1 LSFSKIVSFT
11 KILQEIPHWVTRKV
25 WICLKKLG
33 KPGFPAGTTV
43 AASHRN
49 GSKGSEGSPQGQ
61 ALGAIAL

>member
-1 LSFSKIVSFT
+1 
-11 KILQEIPHWVTRKV
+11 
-25 WICLKKLG
+25 LKKLG

-49 GSKGSEGSPQGQ
+49 GSKGSPQGQ

>member
-1 LSFSKIVSFT
+1 
-11 KILQEIPHWVTRKV
+11 
-25 WICLKKLG
+25 LKKLG

-49 GSKGSEGSPQGQ
+49 GSNGSKGSEGSPQGQ

>member
-1 LSFSKIVSFT
+1 M
-11 KILQEIPHWVTRKV
+11 LQEIPHWVTRKV

-49 GSKGSEGSPQGQ
+49 GSNGSKGSEGSPQGQ

>member
-1 LSFSKIVSFT
+1 
-11 KILQEIPHWVTRKV
+11 
-25 WICLKKLG
+25 LKKLG

-43 AASHRN
+43 AASDRN